1 MCVCECRVLCSP
13 SLLAPRSRPRMARR
27 EVRVRSGIHTSRMPR
42 SRACLQANATRKPPG
57 VENAANACEP
67 PGPRGASDDI
77 ITPTQPITA
86 LSWPPPRVPRAAAH
100 HHPTEPAASRASAAS
115 RRRRALIRRARARAW
130 RVWRGWC
137 FRHVQVV
144 RYSGKTSAA
153 RPELASPREDDDEGN
168 GTRSSPPARGR
179 GGSCSFHGPQSRQ
192 LAPRRPM
199 TEVARL
205 SGNSRPPACRAHT

>member
-77 ITPTQPITA
+77 ITPTQPITKEGHGDLCFA
-86 LSWPPPRVPRAAAH
+86 PHDPIFYAGVLG
-100 HHPTEPAASRASAAS
+100 
-115 RRRRALIRRARARAW
+115 
-130 RVWRGWC
+130 RGWKET
-137 FRHVQVV
+137 FDRSEPPTLLVTVGV
-144 RYSGKTSAA
+144 NRYSHFFSRVMKNGPKTLHG
-153 RPELASPREDDDEGN
+153 RP
-168 GTRSSPPARGR
+168 
-179 GGSCSFHGPQSRQ
+179 QRQ
-192 LAPRRPM
+192 PWC
-199 TEVARL
+199 TYL
-205 SGNSRPPACRAHT
+205 S